1 MKPIGAMLFDLD
13 GTLIDSAPDLVA
25 ALNWV
30 RASEGLP
37 ELGVREMSP
46 HVSRGA
52 AGLIGAGMPAAD
64 ASQVE
69 IWKSLFLA
77 RYADHSFNQSSLFP
91 GVAELL
97 LCLEEGGIPWG
108 IVTNKSEAL
117 TVPILR
123 SANLLDRLSCLV
135 CGDTLSRNKPDPAPV
150 ILACEMVKTPTDRA
164 LFAGDD
170 LRDLQAGR
178 AAGTMTAAV
187 HYGYGLFDLDDHLV
201 SSSVQIHHPADL
213 AGLLEQSLT
222 P

>member
-1 MKPIGAMLFDLD
+1 MLFDLD

-30 RASEGLP
+30 RGNEGLP
-37 ELGVREMSP
+37 ELDVGEMSP

-64 ASQVE
+64 SAQTE
-69 IWKSLFLA
+69 IWKSQFLA
-77 RYADHSFNQSSLFP
+77 RYGEHSYNNSSLYD

-97 LCLEEGGIPWG
+97 RFLEKSGIPWG

-117 TVPILR
+117 SVPVLQ
-123 SANLLDRLSCLV
+123 SAKLMNRLSCLV

-150 ILACEMVKTPTDRA
+150 RLACQMVKTAAAST

-178 AAGTMTAAV
+178 AAGTMIAAV
-187 HYGYGLFDLDDHLV
+187 HYGYGSFDQADELV
-201 SSSVQIHHPADL
+201 SSSTQIYHPTDL
-213 AGLLEQSLT
+213 IHLVGKCGTDLRS
-222 P
+222 